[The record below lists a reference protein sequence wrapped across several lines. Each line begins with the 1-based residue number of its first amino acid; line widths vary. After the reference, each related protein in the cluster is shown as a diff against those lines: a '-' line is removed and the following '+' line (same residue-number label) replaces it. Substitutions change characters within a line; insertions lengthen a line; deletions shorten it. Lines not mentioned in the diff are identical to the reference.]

1 MAQVRFVHWIYRGAD
16 DTLPQQIIKCSRWK
30 ETLGTD
36 KEPSQPR
43 TSGQSFE
50 KSEEANAILNA
61 ILAARG

>member
-50 KSEEANAILNA
+50 KI
-61 ILAARG
+61 